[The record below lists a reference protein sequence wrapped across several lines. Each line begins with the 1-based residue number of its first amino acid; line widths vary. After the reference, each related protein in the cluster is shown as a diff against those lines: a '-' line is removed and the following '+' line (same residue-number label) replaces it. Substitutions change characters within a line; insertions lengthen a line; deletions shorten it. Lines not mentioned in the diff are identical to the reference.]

1 MKILE
6 RRFCRRRFSVYD
18 KQVEELRAVLVGIKS
33 GKSNAQLFPLRALG
47 KIEAPAKGLF
57 RIRLEDLDIKTAV
70 FREIFPK
77 GQGIVT
83 NNQTKPTVQPR
94 GLEDGVGVASSE
106 GWPSRYCKTNHKRQ
120 ENAGMSKSVHR

>member
-1 MKILE
+1 MKTTITAGLSWIGTSD
-6 RRFCRRRFSVYD
+6 FQDTSDKVYSVTS
-18 KQVEELRAVLVGIKS
+18 EGLV
-33 GKSNAQLFPLRALG
+33 QALG
-47 KIEAPAKGLF
+47 KIETPAKGLF
-57 RIRLEDLDIKTAV
+57 RIRLEDLDVKTAV

-106 GWPSRYCKTNHKRQ
+106 GWPSRYCKTNH
-120 ENAGMSKSVHR
+120 